1 MSSFRPEWLIDVVR
15 GCVVPCDER
24 TSRFLTL
31 SYTWGQTKNFRTLE
45 SNLEAVRRPGALFS
59 GPIAS
64 EVPLTIRNAI
74 WLTEALGETRL
85 WVDSLCIVQD
95 DSSALAHDLRH
106 MHRIFASSFLT
117 IIAEDGQDAGHGLRG
132 LHGTSPP
139 RAMKQHVVPLAGG
152 ERLATMDDFEPG
164 KEPEVYDYD
173 QRMWTFQER
182 MFAKRRLIFAKG
194 SVKWQCNCVQWS
206 EHVMSHAEA
215 DRHGQM
221 RQDHPA
227 LSTCVPSLPRLHSLI
242 VDFNRRNLTFDGDV
256 SGAFAG
262 ISTYLEQRFP
272 YGFVAGHPE
281 IFFDILLLWYSSGR
295 LRRRRPLEES
305 LEAPTT
311 TTTGPPSWSW
321 MGWQGATHF
330 PCDLEYEYL
339 PLGDTGFT
347 APLTEWFIL
356 ESPSAVGRQINSR
369 WHQYKTASPSRLLEG
384 WKATEFVPPATWD
397 AFNCT
402 NNEFEPRSTPRHIPK
417 TFYTHASEPQRPN
430 KFWYQV
436 PTMDVGTLQNHGT
449 EPHGQFRYIGCKTGR
464 AFITA
469 IYDAD
474 WESYR
479 NEYIFYLRDDSG
491 ATVGILELPHSV
503 DVTSQQEAKV
513 ELVAIVKGWSSL
525 LDKFSE
531 KRKTRAPWDP
541 SQEDIQLTA
550 EEEEAE
556 SKLMAFSEDDTH
568 KPWQKEWDGHDK
580 LKLDC
585 CFVLWVEW
593 EDGVAYRKGSGMV
606 LADRWDELKE
616 AEEIDLILG

>member
-31 SYTWGQTKNFRTLE
+31 SYTWGRTKNFRTLK
-45 SNLEAVRRPGALFS
+45 SNLGAVRQPGALFS

-74 WLTEALGETRL
+74 RLTKALGETRL

-95 DSSALAHDLRH
+95 DSLALAHDLRH

-117 IIAEDGQDAGHGLRG
+117 IIAKDGQDAGYGLRG
-132 LHGTSPP
+132 LRGISPP
-139 RAMKQHVVPLAGG
+139 RATKQHVVPLAGG
-152 ERLATMDDFEPG
+152 ERLATMNNSEPG

-173 QRMWTFQER
+173 QRMWTFQEK
-182 MFAKRRLIFAKG
+182 MFAKRQLIFANG
-194 SVKWQCNCVQWS
+194 SVIWQCNCVQWS
-206 EHVMSHAEA
+206 EHVTSHAEA
-215 DRHGQM
+215 DRRGQM
-221 RQDHPA
+221 MQDEE
-227 LSTCVPSLPRLHSLI
+227 LSMSVPSLSLNSLV

-256 SGAFAG
+256 SAAFSG
-262 ISTYLEQRFP
+262 ISTYLERRFP
-272 YGFVAGHPE
+272 RAPE
-281 IFFDILLLWYSSGR
+281 FFFDISLLWHWSGR
-295 LRRRRPLEES
+295 LRRRRTLGESSEE
-305 LEAPTT
+305 PM
-311 TTTGPPSWSW
+311 TTGPPSWSW
-321 MGWQGATHF
+321 MGWQGATYFHH
-330 PCDLEYEYL
+330 DLEYEYL

-356 ESPSAVGRQINSR
+356 ESPSAVRRQIDSR

-384 WKATEFVPPATWD
+384 WKAMEFVPPPTLD

-402 NNEFEPRSTPRHIPK
+402 NNEIKPEFTPRHIPK
-417 TFYTHASEPQRPN
+417 IFYAHASEHQRQK

-436 PTMDVGTLQNHGT
+436 PTVDVGILQSHRP
-449 EPHGQFRYIGCKTGR
+449 EPHRQFQYICCKTSR
-464 AFITA
+464 AFIKA
-469 IYDAD
+469 SYDAD
-474 WESYR
+474 WESCR
-479 NEYIFYLRDDSG
+479 NEYVSYLQDDSG
-491 ATVGILELPHSV
+491 ATVGILKLSHSV
-503 DVTSQQEAKV
+503 DVASQQEAKV

-525 LDKFSE
+525 MDKYSE
-531 KRKTRAPWDP
+531 ERKTRASWN
-541 SQEDIQLTA
+541 SSREDIQLTA

-556 SKLMAFSEDDTH
+556 RKLMAFSEGVRR
-568 KPWQKEWDGHDK
+568 KSWQEEWDIHDK

-593 EDGVAYRKGSGMV
+593 KDGVAYRKGSGMV

-616 AEEIDLILG
+616 AEEVELILG